1 MRWVEITHLIFNIKF
16 ITFTLY
22 AIMFGNTSNS
32 MYGGSNGPFG
42 SMSLDELQRSYQLQM
57 ERLNGMKQQQQA
69 SLPIL
74 EEISKAFNSMTVDE
88 QTLLMDSHEYK
99 LAKETYEAS
108 FMGYLSS
115 KFSQEYVATPDG
127 RLAAENL
134 LTTIRSAKDKIAYES
149 KVKKEKI
156 DKMLELLDND
166 PEMRARY
173 DKLVSNSPDI
183 NKSTK

>member
-1 MRWVEITHLIFNIKF
+1 
-16 ITFTLY
+16 
-22 AIMFGNTSNS
+22 MFGNNS
-32 MYGGSNGPFG
+32 IYGGSNPFG
-42 SMSLDELQRSYQLQM
+42 TMNLDELQRNYQLQV

-69 SLPIL
+69 TLPIL
-74 EEISKAFNSMTVDE
+74 EEISRAFSSMTVDE

-99 LAKETYEAS
+99 LAKETYETA
-108 FMGYLSS
+108 FLGFLSS

-127 RLAAENL
+127 KMAAENL
-134 LTTIRSAKDKIAYES
+134 LNTIKSAKDKIAYES

-173 DKLVSNSPDI
+173 DRLVNGDLGQQSQRKADVQPPTTPS
-183 NKSTK
+183 K

>member
-1 MRWVEITHLIFNIKF
+1 
-16 ITFTLY
+16 
-22 AIMFGNTSNS
+22 MFGSNS
-32 MYGGSNGPFG
+32 IYGGGSTFG
-42 SMSLDELQRSYQLQM
+42 TMNLDELQRNYQLQM

-74 EEISKAFNSMTVDE
+74 EEINRTFNSMTVDE
-88 QTLLMDSHEYK
+88 QTMLMDSHEYQ
-99 LAKETYEAS
+99 LAKNTYEAS

-115 KFSQEYVATPDG
+115 KFSQEYVATPEG
-127 RLAAENL
+127 KMAAENL
-134 LTTIRSAKDKIAYES
+134 LNTIKSAKDKIAYES

-173 DKLVSNSPDI
+173 DKLVNGGVTSASVTQSTVPVSTQSVPQASSTPSVNS
-183 NKSTK
+183 STK

>member
-1 MRWVEITHLIFNIKF
+1 
-16 ITFTLY
+16 
-22 AIMFGNTSNS
+22 MFGNNS
-32 MYGGSNGPFG
+32 IYGASNGPFG
-42 SMSLDELQRSYQLQM
+42 TMSIDELQRNYQLQM
-57 ERLNGMKQQQQA
+57 ERLNGIKQQQQA
-69 SLPIL
+69 AMPIL
-74 EEISKAFNSMTVDE
+74 DEISKAFNSMTVDE

-99 LAKETYEAS
+99 LAKEMYETS

-127 RLAAENL
+127 KMAAENL
-134 LTTIRSAKDKIAYES
+134 LNTIRSAKDKIAYES

-173 DKLVSNSPDI
+173 DKLVSGS
-183 NKSTK
+183 KS

>member
-1 MRWVEITHLIFNIKF
+1 
-16 ITFTLY
+16 
-22 AIMFGNTSNS
+22 MFGNNS
-32 MYGGSNGPFG
+32 IYGGSNPF
-42 SMSLDELQRSYQLQM
+42 STMSIDELQRNYQLQM

-69 SLPIL
+69 ALPIL

-99 LAKETYEAS
+99 LAKETYETA
-108 FMGYLSS
+108 FMGFLSS

-127 RLAAENL
+127 KMAAENL
-134 LTTIRSAKDKIAYES
+134 LNTIRSAKDKIAYES

-173 DKLVSNSPDI
+173 DKLVNGGL
-183 NKSTK
+183 NNAGSTNQTSVPPVQVNPSGTK

>member
-1 MRWVEITHLIFNIKF
+1 
-16 ITFTLY
+16 
-22 AIMFGNTSNS
+22 MFGNNS
-32 MYGGSNGPFG
+32 IYGGSNQFG
-42 SMSLDELQRSYQLQM
+42 TMNLDELQRNYQLQV

-69 SLPIL
+69 TLPIL
-74 EEISKAFNSMTVDE
+74 EEISRAFSSMTVDE

-99 LAKETYEAS
+99 LAKETYETA
-108 FMGYLSS
+108 FLGFLSS

-127 RLAAENL
+127 KMAAENL
-134 LTTIRSAKDKIAYES
+134 LNTIKSAKDKIAYES

-173 DKLVSNSPDI
+173 DRLVNGDLGKQPQRKTDVQPPTTPS
-183 NKSTK
+183 K